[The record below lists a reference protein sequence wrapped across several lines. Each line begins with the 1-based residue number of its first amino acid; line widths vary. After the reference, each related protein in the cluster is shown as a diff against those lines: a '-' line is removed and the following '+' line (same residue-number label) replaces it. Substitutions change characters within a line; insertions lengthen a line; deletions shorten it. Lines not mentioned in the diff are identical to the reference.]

1 MGDASEGEWRGFFL
15 CFVPGLELQDSIH
28 EEAEGQRSV
37 LLELGSGP
45 NTVEAK
51 VLGDI
56 LGMARGELPL
66 TTETLPSVWV
76 KVKDAPAAAAIV
88 EAFENRSDDLIDP
101 ERDDT
106 PWQCSHCNE
115 TIEGQFTACWNCQ
128 NPRNGD

>member
-1 MGDASEGEWRGFFL
+1 MKKVYSARDSLEAHFL
-15 CFVPGLELQDSIH
+15 RHMLEAQDI
-28 EEAEGQRSV
+28 
-37 LLELGSGP
+37 
-45 NTVEAK
+45 EAK

-106 PWQCSHCNE
+106 PWQCSQCNE